1 MCIRDSTSTVSPGQT
16 VVAGQQI
23 GTVGNK
29 GRSFGSHLHFEYYP
43 PGVQQGQI
51 YEATN
56 PMTWLAS
63 QGAQP

>member
-1 MCIRDSTSTVSPGQT
+1 M
-16 VVAGQQI
+16 AGQQI